1 MPEEKQTP
9 EIEAQAVSPTAQV
22 HDKRILPE
30 GVVPKQAQGY
40 VVAALAVLILLAV
53 MFSKNHPK
61 PAPKEQASSPMAA
74 STDAN
79 QRKIQELEQDLSAD
93 QRQSQ
98 QQALAQKTGAGGA
111 GASPVG
117 SAAPAGTATP
127 VPATPASQS
136 TEPPRDPVADAEKA
150 LAFKARFASNLV
162 SADDGVS
169 RLSAPQADS
178 ADAAVRSN
186 PDSAPVPA
194 HPAGISQQAPAAQA
208 AAPGGK
214 RAPEVNV
221 NSAQGQPYVLFEGTT
236 IDTALVNRLDGEF
249 AGPVKVMVTNPVYSQ
264 DRQHVLI
271 PEGTFILGDAQKV
284 SGFGQKRLAVV
295 FHRLLMPDGY
305 SVDLDQFHG
314 LDQVGETGL
323 KDKVNN
329 HYLQIFGASIALGII
344 SGAAEATTNGGYSES
359 GSDMY
364 RQGMASSLAAT
375 GANVLDRFINI
386 PPTIT
391 IREGHRIKV
400 YITQDMLLPAYENH
414 TVPGDL

>member
-1 MPEEKQTP
+1 
-9 EIEAQAVSPTAQV
+9 
-22 HDKRILPE
+22 LP
-30 GVVPKQAQGY
+30 
-40 VVAALAVLILLAV
+40 
-53 MFSKNHPK
+53 
-61 PAPKEQASSPMAA
+61 
-74 STDAN
+74 
-79 QRKIQELEQDLSAD
+79 
-93 QRQSQ
+93 
-98 QQALAQKTGAGGA
+98 
-111 GASPVG
+111 
-117 SAAPAGTATP
+117 
-127 VPATPASQS
+127 
-136 TEPPRDPVADAEKA
+136 
-150 LAFKARFASNLV
+150 
-162 SADDGVS
+162 
-169 RLSAPQADS
+169 
-178 ADAAVRSN
+178 
-186 PDSAPVPA
+186 
-194 HPAGISQQAPAAQA
+194 QA
-208 AAPGGK
+208 AAAQPATTATDKK
-214 RAPEVNV
+214 RTPEVNV
-221 NSAQGQPYVLFEGTT
+221 NAAHGQPFVVFEGTT

-305 SVDLDQFHG
+305 SVDLGQFHG

-364 RQGMASSLAAT
+364 RQGMASSLAAS

-414 TVPGDL
+414 DMPGVM